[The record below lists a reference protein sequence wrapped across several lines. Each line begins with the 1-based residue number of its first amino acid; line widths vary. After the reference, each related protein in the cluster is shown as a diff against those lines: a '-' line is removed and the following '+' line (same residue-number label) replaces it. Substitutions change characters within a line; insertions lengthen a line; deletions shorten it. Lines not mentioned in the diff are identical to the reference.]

1 LVIVGATPEGKKEF
15 VGLAD
20 GVREST
26 QSWKEMLLDLRR
38 RGLTIG
44 PELAVADGALGF
56 WKALEEVCALPAPPR
71 CEPPLALAPTFSS
84 RRRFLPR
91 AKDSKVALAA

>member
-1 LVIVGATPEGKKEF
+1 VPIGHRRCDAERPPPEGKKEF

-20 GVREST
+20 GVRENT

-44 PELAVADGALGF
+44 PELAVADGDF
-56 WKALEEVCALPAPPR
+56 
-71 CEPPLALAPTFSS
+71 
-84 RRRFLPR
+84 
-91 AKDSKVALAA
+91 D